1 MDNYF
6 YSYREMISL
15 RGLTDHTMK
24 SYCTYIRAYLGY
36 LSDVLHKDPVD
47 VTWLELR
54 DYIKWLQ
61 KTRQLNDRTINTAI
75 SQLRFFTIYVL
86 HKPWD
91 PTQLPLRKFDTYIPF
106 VPSKEEVWQFISTMP
121 DLKQKTMVTVM
132 YSSGLRI
139 GEVCHLRYEHIKRK
153 QKRIYIPRSKN
164 RSDRYAILSQ
174 NALQMLTE
182 YWYAYDK
189 PTGWLFPKQFDSEKP
204 IDTFYLSRHIHAHE
218 DRLGWEHRL
227 TCHSFRHAF
236 GTHLYENGTDLFT
249 IKELLGHKSL
259 MSTTIYVHLAANG
272 AGSVQSP
279 FDEMGGGSFV

>member
-6 YSYREMISL
+6 YSYREMISR

-24 SYCTYIRAYLGY
+24 SYCTYILAYLGY
-36 LSDVLHKDPVD
+36 LSDVLRKDPVD
-47 VTWLELR
+47 VTWQELR

-86 HKPWD
+86 HRPWD
-91 PTQLPLRKFDTYIPF
+91 STQLHFVNSIPIFLLFLLKRKSGSSFPH
-106 VPSKEEVWQFISTMP
+106 TMP
-121 DLKQKTMVTVM
+121 DLKQKTLVTVM
-132 YSSGLRI
+132 YFSGLRI
-139 GEVCHLRYEHIKRK
+139 GEVCHPRYEHIKRK
-153 QKRIYIPRSKN
+153 QMRIYIPRLKN

-189 PTGWLFPKQFDSEKP
+189 ATGWLFPKQFDSEKP

-218 DRLGWEHRL
+218 DRLEWKHRL

-236 GTHLYENGTDLFT
+236 GTHFYEKGTADKL
-249 IKELLGHKSL
+249 IDI
-259 MSTTIYVHLAANG
+259 IYYVAIPFYLDCVFKGLCPSDKVHLAQALI
-272 AGSVQSP
+272 
-279 FDEMGGGSFV
+279 

>member
-47 VTWLELR
+47 VTRQELR

-91 PTQLPLRKFDTYIPF
+91 STQLPLRKFDTYIPF

-121 DLKQKTMVTVM
+121 DLKQKRWSLSCISPVCVSGRYVTSAM
-132 YSSGLRI
+132 SISN
-139 GEVCHLRYEHIKRK
+139 E
-153 QKRIYIPRSKN
+153 N
-164 RSDRYAILSQ
+164 RCVFTSLAQRTV
-174 NALQMLTE
+174 LT
-182 YWYAYDK
+182 D
-189 PTGWLFPKQFDSEKP
+189 
-204 IDTFYLSRHIHAHE
+204 
-218 DRLGWEHRL
+218 
-227 TCHSFRHAF
+227 
-236 GTHLYENGTDLFT
+236 
-249 IKELLGHKSL
+249 
-259 MSTTIYVHLAANG
+259 M
-272 AGSVQSP
+272 P
-279 FDEMGGGSFV
+279 FFLKMRFKC